1 MPDEAATRELFDE
14 ISAFSRKL
22 RAHFDSVVRERGL
35 TLPRARAMFT
45 LLRRD
50 GLNQRDLAELL
61 ELETPT
67 VVRLLDS
74 MEAQA
79 FIERRA
85 DDSDR
90 RAKLIYLTPAGKEL
104 ALEIDAMAA
113 VLRDDLL
120 RGLDDADLRV
130 ALNVLTTMSTRL
142 LDLKTGEGR
151 R

>member
-1 MPDEAATRELFDE
+1 MPDPIKTRQLFDE

-22 RAHFDSVVRERGL
+22 RAHFDSMVRERGL
-35 TLPRARAMFT
+35 TLPRARAMFA

-50 GLNQRDLAELL
+50 GLNQRELSEIL

-85 DDSDR
+85 DETDR
-90 RAKLIYLTPAGKEL
+90 RAKLVYLTPGGKEL
-104 ALEIDAMAA
+104 ALEIDTMAA
-113 VLRDDLL
+113 ALRGDLL
-120 RGLDDADLRV
+120 QDLDEGELDA
-130 ALNVLTTMSTRL
+130 ALKVLTSLSGRL
-142 LDLKTGEGR
+142 QDLKAGEGQA
-151 R
+151 